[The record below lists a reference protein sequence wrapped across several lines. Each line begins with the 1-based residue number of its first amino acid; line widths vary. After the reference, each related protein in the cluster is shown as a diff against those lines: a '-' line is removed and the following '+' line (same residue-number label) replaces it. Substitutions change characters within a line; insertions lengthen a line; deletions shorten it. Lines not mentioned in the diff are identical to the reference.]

1 MVQYIS
7 HLKKLEILQKKIIR
21 ALSWSHYSSPTGP
34 LFRRFNLLKLTHYN
48 YLQNAV
54 VMYQVVHKLNQTCD
68 LIPIHLPLHTH
79 NTRNKHLITGKKR
92 KLKCTSF
99 SVACRGPQIWN
110 ELDDTIKI
118 SSCISI
124 FKEKLK
130 KQLLSMYV

>member
-1 MVQYIS
+1 MDAARG
-7 HLKKLEILQKKIIR
+7 KR
-21 ALSWSHYSSPTGP
+21 YSTPIACI
-34 LFRRFNLLKLTHYN
+34 NLLKLTHYN

-54 VMYQVVHKLNQTCD
+54 FMYQVVHKLNQTLCD
-68 LIPIHLPLHTH
+68 LIPIHLPLHTY
-79 NTRNKHLITGKKR
+79 NTRNKRLVTGKKR